1 MIFALLSLISSIIF
15 AECVGVTFLTKHLDI
30 VLTPCVRLRWLWL
43 SPLSDSDQC
52 DWCPRVS
59 WALSSV
65 HCQTTGHCTVVH
77 CCTIQSPTTLHSS
90 VQWPASVSVCNIRPQ
105 PPNLLEINHQ
115 ELLPICYA
123 PNTENASSQFQVTLT
138 FIQSHHSQFGDHTF
152 TPDIRQARGFDFDI
166 NFMIS

>member
-1 MIFALLSLISSIIF
+1 MSGSGGCDSLLSPTLTSGS
-15 AECVGVTFLTKHLDI
+15 VTGA
-30 VLTPCVRLRWLWL
+30 RE
-43 SPLSDSDQC
+43 SPEL
-52 DWCPRVS
+52 CPVYTARPLV
-59 WALSSV
+59 
-65 HCQTTGHCTVVH
+65 TVQLYIAVQYIH
-77 CCTIQSPTTLHSS
+77 QPLLHSS

-123 PNTENASSQFQVTLT
+123 PNTENASRQFQVTLT